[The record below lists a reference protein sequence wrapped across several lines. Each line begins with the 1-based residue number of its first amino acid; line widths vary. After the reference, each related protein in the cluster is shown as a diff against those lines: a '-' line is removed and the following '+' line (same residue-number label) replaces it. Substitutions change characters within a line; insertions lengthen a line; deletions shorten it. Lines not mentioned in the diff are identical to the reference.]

1 MKAQV
6 TLTIPESKRLIGKA
20 VKEHKS
26 VKKALKNGIVAIGLG
41 STNAYVVEEVL
52 KKSIEKERH
61 IAGFIYEDGACIV
74 PRGERIKS
82 VVLKK
87 GKVVDETMVSVA
99 KRMNVGDVFI
109 KGANS
114 LDYDGIAGV
123 MMASQT
129 GGTIGEVLGVLKAK
143 GVKIIIPVG
152 LEKLVPHS
160 VAEASNMAGIYAMDY
175 SDGVPVGIMPVSGEV
190 ITELEAFE
198 ILADVDAICIGS
210 GGIGRGE
217 GSKTFILEGPKENV
231 SRAIAIFESIRGE
244 KTLPPI
250 PGDCLA
256 CVYKY
261 CPRNKNDK

>member
-1 MKAQV
+1 MKAQI

-20 VKEHKS
+20 VKEHGS
-26 VKKALKNGIVAIGLG
+26 VKKALKSGIVAIGSG

-52 KKSIEKERH
+52 RKGIEKQRYV
-61 IAGFIYEDGACIV
+61 AGFIYEEGACIV

-82 VVLKK
+82 VILEK
-87 GKVVDETMVSVA
+87 GKVIDETMESIA
-99 KRMNVGDVFI
+99 KRMSVGDVFI

-129 GGTIGEVLGVLKAK
+129 GGTIGEVLGILKAK
-143 GVKIIIPVG
+143 GVKLILPVG

-160 VAEASNMAGIYAMDY
+160 VAEASNMAGIYEMDY
-175 SDGVPVGIMPVSGEV
+175 ADGVPVGIMPVSGEV
-190 ITELEAFE
+190 ITELEAFK
-198 ILADVDAICIGS
+198 ILADVDAFCIGS

-217 GSKTFILEGPKENV
+217 GSKTFILEGKKEKV
-231 SRAIAIFESIRGE
+231 SKAVAIFESIRGE
-244 KTLPPI
+244 KTLSPI
-250 PGDCLA
+250 PGDCFA
-256 CVYKY
+256 CIYKY